1 MAREKQMEAAPLRRI
16 RCMAGGVAVSPSWAG
31 FLSLLGPRDWHPPVP
46 DTESDPGNPGPGG
59 TMLPGQQADR
69 RGGPASL
76 PCLPSLQGSRC
87 SPRVGGESPEG
98 PQVPQEWGKVLT
110 KPPVGRG
117 SEVGGWHPVGKQ
129 VLALP

>member
-1 MAREKQMEAAPLRRI
+1 MHGWRRG
-16 RCMAGGVAVSPSWAG
+16 CVTELGGFPVS
-31 FLSLLGPRDWHPPVP
+31 LGAEGLAPPVP

-76 PCLPSLQGSRC
+76 PCLPSLQGSHC